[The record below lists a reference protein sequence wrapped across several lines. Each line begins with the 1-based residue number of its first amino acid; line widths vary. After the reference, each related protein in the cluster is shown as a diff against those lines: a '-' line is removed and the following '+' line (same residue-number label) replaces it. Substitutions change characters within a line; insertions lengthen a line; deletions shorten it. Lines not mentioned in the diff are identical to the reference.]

1 MNISFPSNIDFEQF
15 KSLFEQGIM
24 YAKKTCTQ
32 ENLEILQTLLSLL
45 IVDKKNYNDPFGLT
59 LYGNELY
66 RIFKTDLILALLSS
80 EKKIEEFKGDKM
92 LNTKKK
98 FKITL
103 DYNMLNINIFIN
115 NVTLFNDNIQLF
127 NDFKNLLF
135 SPTILSTYSEIL
147 EKLYGTKISSK
158 KIENDLKD
166 FISKHNIFLISMPS
180 NRYGL
185 TFYDGT
191 IFINRK
197 NYVNIYKYKVD
208 TYIIFFSLFHEY
220 MHVLFRLEKDDKNFL
235 LNTDEFTQNRNTKIK
250 ESGDY
255 FEKEF
260 LLDIIPNNSITEI
273 EAEYLLKKDNYV
285 FSSLNSFKNAF
296 KNFRNQKKNE
306 IAKLRAFTIA
316 KDGNVP
322 KVSLKVGCRCGSTW
336 SS

>member
-24 YAKKTCTQ
+24 YAKKTFTQ

-59 LYGNELY
+59 LYGSELY

-98 FKITL
+98 FKNTE
-103 DYNMLNINIFIN
+103 DYNMLDINIFIN

-158 KIENDLKD
+158 L
-166 FISKHNIFLISMPS
+166 S
-180 NRYGL
+180 
-185 TFYDGT
+185 
-191 IFINRK
+191 
-197 NYVNIYKYKVD
+197 
-208 TYIIFFSLFHEY
+208 IIFF
-220 MHVLFRLEKDDKNFL
+220 
-235 LNTDEFTQNRNTKIK
+235 
-250 ESGDY
+250 
-255 FEKEF
+255 
-260 LLDIIPNNSITEI
+260 
-273 EAEYLLKKDNYV
+273 
-285 FSSLNSFKNAF
+285 
-296 KNFRNQKKNE
+296 
-306 IAKLRAFTIA
+306 
-316 KDGNVP
+316 
-322 KVSLKVGCRCGSTW
+322 
-336 SS
+336 